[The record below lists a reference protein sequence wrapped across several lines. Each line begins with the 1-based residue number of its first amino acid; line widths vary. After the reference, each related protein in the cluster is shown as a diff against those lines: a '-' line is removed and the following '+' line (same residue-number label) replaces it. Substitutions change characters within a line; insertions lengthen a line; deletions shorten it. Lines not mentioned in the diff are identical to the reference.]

1 MIFVTSLPVNTTAA
15 RLEASD
21 ARTTARE
28 AKTEVE
34 QLRADVERLT
44 LLTEALWRLVKERTE
59 CTDEDLVQ
67 GIHAID
73 LEDGKLDGRKAKTP
87 PRPCPHCQRILSKH
101 RALCLFCGKP
111 VEFVPFER

>member
-1 MIFVTSLPVNTTAA
+1 MIFGASLPINTAA
-15 RLEASD
+15 GSEASD

-34 QLRADVERLT
+34 QLRGDVERLM

-59 CTDEDLVQ
+59 CSDEDLIRR
-67 GIHAID
+67 IHDID

>member
-1 MIFVTSLPVNTTAA
+1 MIYGTSLPANTTAA

-34 QLRADVERLT
+34 QLRANVERLM

-59 CTDEDLVQ
+59 CTEEDLIQ
-67 GIHAID
+67 RIHAID
-73 LEDGKLDGRKAKTP
+73 L
-87 PRPCPHCQRILSKH
+87 
-101 RALCLFCGKP
+101 
-111 VEFVPFER
+111 

>member
-1 MIFVTSLPVNTTAA
+1 MIFGTSLPVNTTAA
-15 RLEASD
+15 RLETSD

-34 QLRADVERLT
+34 QLGASVERLM
-44 LLTEALWRLVKERTE
+44 LLTEALWQLVKERTE
-59 CTDEDLVQ
+59 CTDDDLIQ
-67 GIHAID
+67 RIHDID
-73 LEDGKLDGRKAKTP
+73 LEDGKLDGRKSKTP

-111 VEFVPFER
+111 VDLVPFER